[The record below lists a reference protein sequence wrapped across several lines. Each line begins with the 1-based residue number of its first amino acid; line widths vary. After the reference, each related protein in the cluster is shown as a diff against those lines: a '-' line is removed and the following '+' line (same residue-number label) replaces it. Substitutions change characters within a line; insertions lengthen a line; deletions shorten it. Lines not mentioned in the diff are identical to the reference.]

1 LGPCG
6 GHVLESLQPQQCPQ
20 GRNRKGYRY
29 RLNSTDQNRY
39 RLKDKIM
46 ARIASIA
53 SLVIVGIIVADIVTN
68 ASKVASATQS
78 FGGSILRPSIN
89 GLLGVSSP
97 VSAG

>member
-1 LGPCG
+1 
-6 GHVLESLQPQQCPQ
+6 
-20 GRNRKGYRY
+20 
-29 RLNSTDQNRY
+29 
-39 RLKDKIM
+39 M

-68 ASKVASATQS
+68 ASQVATATKA